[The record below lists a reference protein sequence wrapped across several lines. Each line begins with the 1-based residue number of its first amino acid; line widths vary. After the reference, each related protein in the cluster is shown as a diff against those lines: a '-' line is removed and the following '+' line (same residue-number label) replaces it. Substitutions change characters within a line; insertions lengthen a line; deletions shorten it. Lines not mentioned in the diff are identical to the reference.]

1 MVHDAKRERL
11 RAAKEQRVM
20 RNLQAEIGPPLD
32 ADDLRA
38 LLPRS
43 APRED
48 PMVERA
54 RWHWGVVTVRGF
66 INLPPTLLRAEWE

>member
-38 LLPRS
+38 LLPRP

-48 PMVERA
+48 PMVERT
-54 RWHWGVVTVRGF
+54 RWHWGVVTVRGSL
-66 INLPPTLLRAEWE
+66 NVPPTTRRVGVS